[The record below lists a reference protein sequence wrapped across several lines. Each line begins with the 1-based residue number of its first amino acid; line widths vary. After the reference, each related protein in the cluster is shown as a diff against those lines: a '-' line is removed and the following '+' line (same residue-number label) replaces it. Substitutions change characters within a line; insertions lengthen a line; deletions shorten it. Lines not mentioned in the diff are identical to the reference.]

1 MQYILSRGRPEVAE
15 ELLAKL
21 KGRFLML
28 SLDKHGSHVVENFL
42 RTYDEEKYS
51 SRIIEELISGDP
63 ERSLILFQDQWGNY
77 VAQTAKKVAKV
88 SRSIPYIHFSVF
100 SPLKF

>member
-1 MQYILSRGRPEVAE
+1 
-15 ELLAKL
+15 
-21 KGRFLML
+21 ML
-28 SLDKHGSHVVENFL
+28 SMNKHGSHVVEKLL
-42 RTYDEEKYS
+42 REYEEEKYS

-63 ERSLILFQDQWGNY
+63 ERSLNFFQDQWGNY

-88 SRSIPYIHFSVF
+88 SRSIPYIQYFSVF